1 MSIIPPLN
9 SQFSFRLQAT
19 ADLLQSAEETRKQ
32 LKALKIVGQ
41 RLNANLIDKEVA
53 LGVDAHLL
61 RRRRERSNHKWAVT
75 KYVHV

>member
-1 MSIIPPLN
+1 
-9 SQFSFRLQAT
+9 
-19 ADLLQSAEETRKQ
+19 

-41 RLNANLIDKEVA
+41 RLKANLIDKEVA

-61 RRRRERSNHKWAVT
+61 RRRREQSNHKWSVT